1 MALILLRHT
10 QPDIAPG
17 ICYGRSDIGLPD
29 SFPAD
34 AESVLATL
42 PEFDRIVSSP
52 LTRCHRLAE
61 FVAGHHGMEISVET
75 RLQEMDFGKWERCPW
90 SDIPRKELDAWA
102 NNFFHARPHGGE
114 SVAMLK
120 ARSLEAL
127 AELNHDNEAT
137 LVVTHAGVIKM
148 ALAKSP
154 AASDHNQTIN
164 YGCFEILTDVRT
176 PE

>member
-29 SFPAD
+29 SFASD
-34 AESVLATL
+34 AKAALANL

-52 LTRCHRLAE
+52 LARCHQLAE
-61 FVAGHHGMEISVET
+61 FVARHHDMDITIET
-75 RLQEMDFGKWERCPW
+75 RLQEMNFGKWERCPW
-90 SDIPRKELDAWA
+90 SDIPRKELDIWA

-127 AELNHDNEAT
+127 AEWNSPDATT

-148 ALAKSP
+148 VLAKSP
-154 AASDHNQTIN
+154 AATDHNQTID
-164 YGCFEILTDVRT
+164 YGCFEILTEVRT
-176 PE
+176 PK